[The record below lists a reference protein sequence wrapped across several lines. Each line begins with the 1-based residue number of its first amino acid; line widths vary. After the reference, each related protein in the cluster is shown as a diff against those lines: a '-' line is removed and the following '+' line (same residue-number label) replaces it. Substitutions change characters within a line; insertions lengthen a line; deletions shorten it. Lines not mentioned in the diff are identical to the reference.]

1 MLLAH
6 RIPVGHGYVK
16 LLVDGDILAYRAG
29 YATER
34 THYLTEFLDTM
45 GMTYFRHADYKSAKE
60 SGHPIWSRKE
70 AQPEADAIE
79 ATDAILL
86 DIRNRLEGAPK
97 DLVIVLSGVGNFRH
111 KIATRAEYKGN
122 RSGERPK
129 NYHAIREHLTSH
141 WKAIVT
147 EGEEADDRLGIL
159 MSQDPNSVCCSI
171 DKDLMQVPGWHYN
184 FTTGDMVLIDQRQ
197 GDLNFY
203 AQVLSGDDVDNVPGL
218 KGIGKAKAA
227 KALAAADNAANCWEI
242 CLFMYREQF
251 KKKGDKYALEA
262 ARLLHVRRK
271 PRQVWSAKMVDS
283 ALWDISL
290 EDVPSP
296 VKPLAFSPITEE
308 V

>member
-1 MLLAH
+1 M
-6 RIPVGHGYVK
+6 K
-16 LLVDGDILAYRAG
+16 LLIDGDILAYKAG
-29 YATER
+29 YATEQ
-34 THYLTEFLDTM
+34 TKYLTEHPHESRGRSFIYRD
-45 GMTYFRHADYKSAKE
+45 DCKSAKE
-60 SGHPIWSRKE
+60 AGGVMWSRKE
-70 AQPEADAIE
+70 AKPVEDAIE

-129 NYHAIREHLTSH
+129 NYHAIREHLTTH

-159 MSQDPNSVCCSI
+159 MTKDANSVCCSI
-171 DKDLMQVPGWHYN
+171 DKDLMQLPGWHYN
-184 FTTGDMVLIDQRQ
+184 FTTGELVLIDQRQ
-197 GDLNFY
+197 GDMNFY

-218 KGIGKAKAA
+218 KGIGKVKAM
-227 KALAAADNAANCWEI
+227 KALVGTYNALDCWEI
-242 CLFMYREQF
+242 CLGMYVGQF
-251 KKKGDKYALEA
+251 GPRKGPKYALEA

-271 PRQVWSAKMVDS
+271 PRQIWSPALVDMTP
-283 ALWDISL
+283 WDISL
-290 EDVPSP
+290 DDVPSP
-296 VKPLAFSPITEE
+296 VKPIVFSPIAEE